1 MAKIRKKDSALGA
14 TIDEIDLRKP
24 LKTKE
29 VEFIK
34 QSLAENEVIF
44 FRDQEISPTQHKAF
58 ALNFGELQSH
68 PVYPTVKGFPEI
80 TILENDEDNPSKIEE
95 WHTDMTF
102 RKIPPLGSILLGK
115 IVPKEGGDT
124 LFASL
129 STAFEGL
136 PNDMK
141 NSLKDMQAVHS
152 FEYGFKESLEEPYGR
167 EKLKQ
172 ALIDNPPVEHPVI
185 RTHPVT
191 GKRLIY
197 VNSLFTSKINT
208 LNDSESREL
217 LSFLCEH
224 IRKEEYQCRF
234 RWKTNSIAFWD
245 NRSVI
250 HKPDNTYWPQLRR
263 MERITIDDTES
274 PY

>member
-1 MAKIRKKDSALGA
+1 MAKIIKEDSALGA
-14 TIDEIDLRKP
+14 TIDEIDLRES

-29 VEFIK
+29 IDFIK
-34 QSLAENEVIF
+34 QSLAEYEVIF
-44 FRDQEISPTQHKAF
+44 FRDQDISPEQHKAF

-68 PVYPTVKGFPEI
+68 PVYPTVEGFPEI
-80 TILENDEDNPSKIEE
+80 SILENDKDNPSKIEE
-95 WHTDMTF
+95 WHSDMTF

-115 IVPKEGGDT
+115 IIPKNGGDT
-124 LFASL
+124 LFSSL
-129 STAFEGL
+129 SAAFEGL
-136 PNDMK
+136 PNEIK
-141 NSLKDMQAVHS
+141 SSLENMQAIHS

-167 EKLKQ
+167 ERLKQ

-185 RTHPVT
+185 RTHPIT
-191 GKRLIY
+191 GKKLIY
-197 VNSLFTSKINT
+197 VNSLFTSNIKALNT
-208 LNDSESREL
+208 AESREL

-250 HKPDNTYWPQLRR
+250 HKPDNNYWPQLRR